1 MIIKPLSKPELK
13 MIKALNASFVHFMA
27 KHGFKGGTNNV
38 AAVRYFLKTLPTD
51 RVQARLKVKPKKPR
65 DTSLDVGRDVDMKE
79 YKQGQMKGKMVSAAG
94 YTGGYTK
101 EELDLM
107 QASTKSSS
115 LSPTE
120 LKNLQAKFARADA
133 EEARKAQIRARMSA
147 K

>member
-27 KHGFKGGTNNV
+27 KNGFKGGTNNV

-101 EELDLM
+101 EELKLM
-107 QASTKSSS
+107 QASTKSNS